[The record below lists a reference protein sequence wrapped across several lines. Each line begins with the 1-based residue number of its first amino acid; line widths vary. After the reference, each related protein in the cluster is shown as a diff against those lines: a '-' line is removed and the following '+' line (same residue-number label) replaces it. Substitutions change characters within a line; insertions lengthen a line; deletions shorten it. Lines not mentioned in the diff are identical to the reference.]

1 MQELTP
7 AQALEYAADREVQ
20 WLDVRES
27 WEFEIAHLPEARLVP
42 LMTLPGRVGGL
53 SRHLPVIVY
62 CHHGVRSRMA
72 ANWLEQNGFEAVIN
86 LTGGIDAWSVDID
99 SSLPRY

>member
-7 AQALEYAADREVQ
+7 AEARDYAADREVQ
-20 WLDVRES
+20 WLDVRER
-27 WEFEIAHLPEARLVP
+27 WEFDIAHLPGARLVP
-42 LMTLPGRVGGL
+42 LMTLPGRAGEL
-53 SRHLPVIVY
+53 NRQLPVIVY

-86 LTGGIDAWSVDID
+86 LTGGIDAWSADLD